1 MFIRARAYRSA
12 KFWGI
17 FMALQTYKMKVV
29 IIGSGNVA
37 TVLGGK
43 IAAAGHT
50 MLQVVARNEEAAA
63 RLGRQWGCGFAT
75 DWAFIDPDAEI
86 YIVSLSD
93 RAITEFGERVR
104 LPGRL
109 VLHTAGAV
117 SGKVLKAVSDRC
129 GVLYPLQSL
138 RREIRPFP
146 EFPLL
151 IDAED
156 PADLP
161 TIEAFART
169 LARQVQ
175 RANDE
180 LRLKLHV
187 AAVVINNFSNYLYT
201 LAADFCREEGLE
213 FNLLMP
219 LIRETAGRLEQYAP
233 ADVQTGPAVR
243 GDAGTIATHLKILS
257 NYKDLNELYRL
268 FSVQIEAYYEKRR
281 TGGGNGGGIS
291 PEAEKG

>member
-1 MFIRARAYRSA
+1 MSGEASERMFIRARAYRSA

-29 IIGSGNVA
+29 LIGSGNVA

-50 MLQVVARNEEAAA
+50 ILQVVARRKEDAMLLAAE
-63 RLGRQWGCGFAT
+63 WHCGLAM
-75 DWAFIDPDAEI
+75 DWADIDMGAEL
-86 YIVSLSD
+86 YLVALSD
-93 RAITEFGERVR
+93 TALPKFGKGVR

-117 SGKVLKAVSDRC
+117 SGSLLRAVSDHC

-151 IDAED
+151 IDADD
-156 PADLP
+156 PADMP
-161 TIEAFART
+161 VIEAFAQT
-169 LARQVQ
+169 LSRQVQ
-175 RANDE
+175 RADDK

-187 AAVVINNFSNYLYT
+187 AAVVINNFGNYLYT
-201 LAADFCREEGLE
+201 LAADFCRQEGVA
-213 FNLLMP
+213 FNLLSP
-219 LIRETAGRLEQYAP
+219 LIRETAGRLENYAP
-233 ADVQTGPAVR
+233 ADVQTGPAIR
-243 GDAGTIATHLKILS
+243 GDAGTMARHLEILS
-257 NYKDLNELYRL
+257 NYKDLSELYRI
-268 FSVQIEAYYEKRR
+268 FSIQIEAYYRR
-281 TGGGNGGGIS
+281 TTAGGGREGS
-291 PEAEKG
+291 

>member
-1 MFIRARAYRSA
+1 MFIRARAYLSA
-12 KFWGI
+12 KFWVI

-37 TVLGGK
+37 TVLGDT
-43 IAAAGHT
+43 IAAAGHV
-50 MLQVVARNEEAAA
+50 MLQVVARKEEAAA
-63 RLGRQWGCGFAT
+63 RLGRQWGCDFAT
-75 DWAFIDPDAEI
+75 EWADIDPDADI

-93 RAITEFGERVR
+93 AAITVFGERVR
-104 LPGRL
+104 LPGRF
-109 VLHTAGAV
+109 VVHTAGAL
-117 SGKVLKAVSDRC
+117 SCKVLSAVSARC

-138 RREIRPFP
+138 RREIHPAP

-161 TIEAFART
+161 VIDAFARS

-175 RANDE
+175 QADDA
-180 LRLKLHV
+180 LRLRLHV

-201 LAADFCREEGLE
+201 LTADFCRQEGVD
-213 FNLLMP
+213 FKLLLP
-219 LIRETAGRLEQYAP
+219 LIRETAGRLEAHAP

-243 GDAGTIATHLKILS
+243 GDAETIATHLKILS
-257 NYKDLNELYRL
+257 NYKDLSELYRL
-268 FSVQIEAYYEKRR
+268 FSIQIEAYYGVNKNRDGDR
-281 TGGGNGGGIS
+281 GI
-291 PEAEKG
+291 

>member
-1 MFIRARAYRSA
+1 
-12 KFWGI
+12 
-17 FMALQTYKMKVV
+17 MKVV

-50 MLQVVARNEEAAA
+50 ILQIVARKSAEAA
-63 RLGRQWGCGFAT
+63 RLADEWGCGFAT
-75 DWAFIDPDAEI
+75 AWADIMEGEAEA
-86 YIVSLSD
+86 YIVALSD
-93 RAITEFGERVR
+93 TALIEFSERVR

-117 SGKVLKAVSDRC
+117 SGKVLRPVSGHC

-161 TIEAFART
+161 VIEAFART
-169 LARQVQ
+169 LARRVQ
-175 RANDE
+175 QAGDE

-201 LAADFCREEGLE
+201 LAADFCRQEGVD
-213 FNLLMP
+213 FGLLLP
-219 LIRETAGRLEQYAP
+219 LIRETAGRLEGSAP
-233 ADVQTGPAVR
+233 GDVQTGPAVR
-243 GDAGTIATHLKILS
+243 GDAGTMAKHLEILY
-257 NYKDLNELYRL
+257 NYKDLSELYKI
-268 FSVQIEAYYEKRR
+268 FSIKIEDYYGVEKNRPADR
-281 TGGGNGGGIS
+281 GI
-291 PEAEKG
+291 

>member
-1 MFIRARAYRSA
+1 MFILARAYLSA
-12 KFWGI
+12 KFWAI

-43 IAAAGHT
+43 IAAAEHT
-50 MLQVVARNEEAAA
+50 ILQVVARKSAEAA
-63 RLGRQWGCGFAT
+63 RLAAQWGCDLVT
-75 DWAFIDPDAEI
+75 DWADIMEGEAEA
-86 YIVSLSD
+86 YIVALSD
-93 RAITEFGERVR
+93 TALTEFSVRVR

-117 SGKVLKAVSDRC
+117 PGKVLRAVSSRC

-138 RREIRPFP
+138 RREILPFP

-156 PADLP
+156 PADMP
-161 TIEAFART
+161 VIEAFART

-175 RANDE
+175 HADDE

-201 LAADFCREEGLE
+201 LAADFCLQEGVD
-213 FNLLMP
+213 FRLLLP
-219 LIRETAGRLEQYAP
+219 LIRETAARLEEHTPRA
-233 ADVQTGPAVR
+233 VQTGPAVR
-243 GDAGTIATHLKILS
+243 GDAGTMEKHLEILS
-257 NYKDLNELYRL
+257 NYKDLSELYKL
-268 FSVQIEAYYEKRR
+268 FSIQIKDYYAVEKKRD
-281 TGGGNGGGIS
+281 GDGGI
-291 PEAEKG
+291 

>member
-1 MFIRARAYRSA
+1 MFIRARAYLSA
-12 KFWGI
+12 KFWAI

-50 MLQVVARNEEAAA
+50 ILQVVARQSSEAA
-63 RLGRQWGCGFAT
+63 RLADQWGCGFAT
-75 DWAFIDPDAEI
+75 DWADIIEGEAEA
-86 YIVSLSD
+86 YIVALSD
-93 RAITEFGERVR
+93 TALIEFGERVQ

-117 SGKVLKAVSDRC
+117 SGKVLRAVSLHC

-138 RREIRPFP
+138 RREIHPFP

-161 TIEAFART
+161 VIEAFART
-169 LARQVQ
+169 LAPQVQ
-175 RANDE
+175 QVDDE
-180 LRLKLHV
+180 GRLRLHV

-201 LAADFCREEGLE
+201 LSADFCRQEGVD
-213 FNLLMP
+213 FGLLLP
-219 LIRETAGRLEQYAP
+219 LIRETAGRLEGYAP
-233 ADVQTGPAVR
+233 RDVQTGPAVR
-243 GDAGTIATHLKILS
+243 GDEGTISKHLEILS
-257 NYKDLNELYRL
+257 KYANLSELYSL
-268 FSVQIEAYYEKRR
+268 FSIQIEAYYGVGKNPDARKR
-281 TGGGNGGGIS
+281 I
-291 PEAEKG
+291 

>member
-1 MFIRARAYRSA
+1 MFIRARAYLSA
-12 KFWGI
+12 KFWAI

-50 MLQVVARNEEAAA
+50 ILQVVARKSRDAAGLTGA
-63 RLGRQWGCGFAT
+63 ELLAAQWGCDVVT
-75 DWAFIDPDAEI
+75 DWANMMEGEAEA
-86 YIVSLSD
+86 YIVALSD
-93 RAITEFGERVR
+93 TALTEFSERVR

-117 SGKVLKAVSDRC
+117 PGKVLRPVSSHC

-151 IDAED
+151 IDADD
-156 PADLP
+156 PADIP
-161 TIEAFART
+161 VIEAFART
-169 LARQVQ
+169 LSRQVQ
-175 RANDE
+175 HADDE
-180 LRLKLHV
+180 LRLKLHL

-201 LAADFCREEGLE
+201 LAADFCRREGVD
-213 FNLLMP
+213 FRLLLP
-219 LIRETAGRLEQYAP
+219 LIRETAARLEEHAP
-233 ADVQTGPAVR
+233 RAVQTGPAVR
-243 GDAGTIATHLKILS
+243 GDTATMEKHLEILS
-257 NYKDLNELYRL
+257 NYKDLSDLYKL
-268 FSVQIEAYYEKRR
+268 FSIHIKDYYAVEKKRD
-281 TGGGNGGGIS
+281 GDGGI
-291 PEAEKG
+291 

>member
-1 MFIRARAYRSA
+1 MFIRARAYLSA
-12 KFWGI
+12 KFWAI

-43 IAAAGHT
+43 IAAAGHKI
-50 MLQVVARNEEAAA
+50 LQVVARRPADAA
-63 RLGRQWGCGFAT
+63 RLAAQWECGFAA
-75 DWAFIDPDAEI
+75 DWADIMEGEAEV
-86 YIVSLSD
+86 YIVALSD
-93 RAITEFGERVR
+93 TALIEFGGRVR
-104 LPGRL
+104 LPDRL

-117 SGKVLKAVSDRC
+117 SGSVLQAVSSHC

-161 TIEAFART
+161 VIEAFART
-169 LARQVQ
+169 LTRQVEQ
-175 RANDE
+175 ADDE
-180 LRLKLHV
+180 HRLRLHV

-201 LAADFCREEGLE
+201 LAADFCRQEGVD
-213 FNLLMP
+213 FRLLLP

-233 ADVQTGPAVR
+233 ADVQTGPAIR
-243 GDAGTIATHLKILS
+243 GDEGTMEKHLVTLS
-257 NYKDLNELYRL
+257 NYKDLSELYRL
-268 FSVQIEAYYEKRR
+268 FSIKIEDYYRLRKK
-281 TGGGNGGGIS
+281 S
-291 PEAEKG
+291 

>member
-1 MFIRARAYRSA
+1 MFIRARAYLSA
-12 KFWGI
+12 KFWAI

-43 IAAAGHT
+43 IDAAGHT
-50 MLQVVARNEEAAA
+50 ILQVVGRRSSEVA
-63 RLGRQWGCGFAT
+63 RLAAQWGCNFAT
-75 DWAFIDPDAEI
+75 DWADIMEGEAEV
-86 YIVSLSD
+86 YIVALSD
-93 RAITEFGERVR
+93 TALTEFSERVR

-117 SGKVLKAVSDRC
+117 SGKLLRAVSSHC
-129 GVLYPLQSL
+129 GALYPLQSL
-138 RREIRPFP
+138 RREIHPFP

-161 TIEAFART
+161 VIWTFART

-175 RANDE
+175 QADDE

-187 AAVVINNFSNYLYT
+187 AAVIINNFSNYLYT
-201 LAADFCREEGLE
+201 LTADFCRQEEVD
-213 FNLLMP
+213 FRLLLP
-219 LIRETAGRLEQYAP
+219 LIRETAARLEAQP
-233 ADVQTGPAVR
+233 PGDVQTGPAIR
-243 GDAGTIATHLKILS
+243 GDAGTMEMHLQILS
-257 NYKDLNELYRL
+257 NYKDLKELYKL
-268 FSVQIEAYYEKRR
+268 FSIQIKDYYEGR
-281 TGGGNGGGIS
+281 
-291 PEAEKG
+291 EKP

>member
-1 MFIRARAYRSA
+1 
-12 KFWGI
+12 
-17 FMALQTYKMKVV
+17 MALQTYKMKVV

-50 MLQVVARNEEAAA
+50 ILQVVARRPSEAA
-63 RLGRQWGCGFAT
+63 RLGAEWGCSFAT
-75 DWAFIDPDAEI
+75 DWSAIDQGADA
-86 YIVSLSD
+86 YIVSLTDS
-93 RAITEFGERVR
+93 ALPLFAAQVR

-117 SGKVLKAVSDRC
+117 SRKVLLPVSEHC

-151 IDAED
+151 IDVED

-161 TIEAFART
+161 VVETFART
-169 LARQVQ
+169 LAELVQ
-175 RANDE
+175 RADDE
-180 LRLKLHV
+180 ARLKLHV

-201 LAADFCREEGLE
+201 LSADFCRQEEVE
-213 FNLLMP
+213 FSLLLP
-219 LIRETAGRLEQYAP
+219 LIREMAGRLEGREP
-233 ADVQTGPAVR
+233 HEVQTGPAVR
-243 GDAGTIATHLKILS
+243 GDAGTIATHLNLLS
-257 NYKDLNELYRL
+257 KYQDLSQLYSL
-268 FSVQIEAYYEKRR
+268 FSIQIEAYYGVGKNRDADR
-281 TGGGNGGGIS
+281 SI
-291 PEAEKG
+291 